1 MKTIFFISS
10 VLPDTCHSFLLVTTS
25 SLPLWK
31 AEFNRF
37 APSINIVVFYG
48 EKDVLKLIQNP
59 EFHENGSHTMLHV
72 LLAHPDVILEVI
84 GNDLFGPINIPYGLG
99 HILHPRKKINR
110 MWFLCFI

>member
-10 VLPDTCHSFLLVTTS
+10 VLPDACHSFLLVTTS

-37 APSINIVVFYG
+37 APSINIVVFDG